1 MSFSKK
7 YREEIKDFII
17 ETIYKNGN
25 VFKEVLEQYPISR
38 QTVSKYIK
46 EFIDKDIVEKE
57 SKSKYR
63 LKFYVNETKQYDNI
77 NLEEDVVYEDFVS
90 KYEKDKKENVR
101 DLLVYTF
108 TEMLNNAI
116 EHSGG
121 DKISIS
127 YAENY
132 KEIVVCIQD
141 NGIGIFKKI
150 KKDHNLENENQAIF
164 ELRKGKLTSDSV
176 NHSGEGIFFTSK
188 VVDDFFI
195 NSFD

>member
-25 VFKEVLEQYPISR
+25 VFKEVLEKYPISR

-195 NSFD
+195 DSFD

>member
-25 VFKEVLEQYPISR
+25 VFKEVLEKYPISR

-46 EFIDKDIVEKE
+46 EFIAKGIVEKE

>member
-25 VFKEVLEQYPISR
+25 VFKEVLEKYSISR

>member
-25 VFKEVLEQYPISR
+25 VFKEVLEKYPISR

-63 LKFYVNETKQYDNI
+63 LKFYINETKQYDNI

>member
-25 VFKEVLEQYPISR
+25 VFKEVLEKYPISR

-77 NLEEDVVYEDFVS
+77 NLEEDVVYEDFIS

-121 DKISIS
+121 DKISIL

-150 KKDHNLENENQAIF
+150 KKE
-164 ELRKGKLTSDSV
+164 RK
-176 NHSGEGIFFTSK
+176 I
-188 VVDDFFI
+188 
-195 NSFD
+195 

>member
-1 MSFSKK
+1 M
-7 YREEIKDFII
+7 
-17 ETIYKNGN
+17 
-25 VFKEVLEQYPISR
+25 
-38 QTVSKYIK
+38 
-46 EFIDKDIVEKE
+46 
-57 SKSKYR
+57 
-63 LKFYVNETKQYDNI
+63 
-77 NLEEDVVYEDFVS
+77 
-90 KYEKDKKENVR
+90 
-101 DLLVYTF
+101 
-108 TEMLNNAI
+108 
-116 EHSGG
+116 GG
-121 DKISIS
+121 SD
-127 YAENY
+127 AENY

>member
-25 VFKEVLEQYPISR
+25 VFKEVLEKYPISR

-77 NLEEDVVYEDFVS
+77 NLEEDVVYEDFIS

>member
-25 VFKEVLEQYPISR
+25 VFKEVLEKYPISR